1 MNPATLTRPLKCPPL
16 TNRFQLRST
25 LRESKIPI
33 YRGTFTPRRKWQV
46 YALPMEQADFGY
58 NDLPAR
64 TLEWE
69 NRFIDKTLEIQQ
81 KYPSYSFTLD
91 AAANLESY
99 LSTRKNEKAKQLLG
113 HLRDRKMG
121 HERAVRELFHRPF
134 DTGRTVPHARLLS
147 GSRATNTIS
156 RSIPHRRPMSRP

>member
-1 MNPATLTRPLKCPPL
+1 MRVRTTKHLGAVKLKAEIGD
-16 TNRFQLRST
+16 TAI
-25 LRESKIPI
+25 ESEISQSEPGDIETTIEVPVPNGPVPVALYLAGRKDPV
-33 YRGTFTPRRKWQV
+33 YRGTFTPQRRWQV

-69 NRFIDKTLEIQQ
+69 NRFIDKALEIQQ

-99 LSTRKNEKAKQLLG
+99 LSTRKDEKAKQLLG
-113 HLRDRKMG
+113 HLR
-121 HERAVRELFHRPF
+121 RAN
-134 DTGRTVPHARLLS
+134 GA
-147 GSRATNTIS
+147 
-156 RSIPHRRPMSRP
+156 